1 MFVVVSRH
9 DRRRSA
15 VENLI
20 RQLYWRR
27 YRAVPSFASTIVAE
41 LDHTGRVECAAG
53 IRFGEES
60 FFSECYLDRP
70 IEEVLR
76 TRVGQ
81 RVCREQMVEVCHL
94 AGTKPGRSAPFI
106 ESLIDLLRGMGSEWA
121 IFTAIKP
128 LRNLLQRNRLAMVEL
143 ALADKRRVPDPGSW
157 GSYFE
162 YDPRIM
168 AVSHG
173 TAFGSG
179 RLRVC
184 PSVMPSAADA
194 RIF

>member
-1 MFVVVSRH
+1 MFVMVSRH

-20 RQLYWRR
+20 RQLYWTR
-27 YRAVPSFASTIVAE
+27 YRAIPSFASTIVAE

-53 IRFGEES
+53 IRLSEES

-76 TRVGQ
+76 TRLGQ
-81 RVCREQMVEVCHL
+81 RVCRDQIVEVCHL
-94 AGTKPGRSAPFI
+94 AGTKPGRSLPFV
-106 ESLIDLLRGMGSEWA
+106 EKVIDLLRGMDSEWA

-143 ALADKRRVPDPGSW
+143 ALADKRRVPDPDNW

-162 YDPRIM
+162 HDPRVM

-173 TAFGSG
+173 TAFGS
-179 RLRVC
+179 RHFQVF
-184 PSVMPSAADA
+184 PSVTPSPADA